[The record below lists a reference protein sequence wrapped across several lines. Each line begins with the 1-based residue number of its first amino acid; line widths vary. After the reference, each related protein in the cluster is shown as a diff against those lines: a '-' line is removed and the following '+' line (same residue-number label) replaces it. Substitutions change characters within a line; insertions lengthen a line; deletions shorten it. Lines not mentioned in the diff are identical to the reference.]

1 MAGHSQFKNIMHRKG
16 AQDAKRAR
24 AFAKMIREITVS
36 AREGLPDMA
45 FNPRLRSAVMAA
57 RAANMPRD
65 TIERA
70 IKKASGA
77 GAGDDYVEI
86 RYEGYGPGGVAILVD
101 VLTDNKNRAASEI
114 RHAFSKNGGNLGTPG
129 SVAHMFTKKGLIV
142 VEKDAA
148 DEDKLTEIVLKAAG
162 EGATDNYQE
171 VRYEGYGPAG
181 GAVIVEALT
190 DNRNRTAPA
199 LRTAFNKYG
208 GAMGESGSVSF
219 MFNRLGGVRYPEA
232 AASADAMLEAAIE
245 AGADDVTSTAEGHE
259 VIVSVEGFFAV
270 RDALEQ
276 KFGTP
281 LEARIEWRP
290 NITVPLDEEKAA
302 AVLKLLDVLEDDDDV
317 QNVYANFEIA
327 DEIMQKLSA

>member
-1 MAGHSQFKNIMHRKG
+1 VAGHSQFKNIMHRKG

-70 IKKASGA
+70 IKKASGG

-86 RYEGYGPGGVAILVD
+86 RYEGYGPGGV
-101 VLTDNKNRAASEI
+101 
-114 RHAFSKNGGNLGTPG
+114 
-129 SVAHMFTKKGLIV
+129 
-142 VEKDAA
+142 
-148 DEDKLTEIVLKAAG
+148 
-162 EGATDNYQE
+162 
-171 VRYEGYGPAG
+171 
-181 GAVIVEALT
+181 AVIVEALT

-208 GAMGESGSVSF
+208 GAMGESGSVAF
-219 MFNRLGGVRYPEA
+219 MFNRLGVVRYPAA
-232 AASADAMLEAAIE
+232 AASAEAMLEAAIE
-245 AGADDVTSTAEGHE
+245 AGADDVVSDAEGHE
-259 VIVSVEGFFAV
+259 VIAGVDGFFAL

-276 KFGTP
+276 KFGP
-281 LEARIEWRP
+281 PAAAKIEWRP